1 MQSSNLKRPLLEKFF
16 SNLVFSHHM
25 KFSRNYEQIT
35 KKLYLLYIINRD
47 ATQGMNIASGRIF
60 KRRIFIPWIFC
71 GKRWSTFIKILLRKS
86 GNSPK
91 LEQIMFIPA
100 RDIMIVEENQ

>member
-1 MQSSNLKRPLLEKFF
+1 MQLLSLMTPLLLKPFN
-16 SNLVFSHHM
+16 NLVHSQHM
-25 KFSRNYEQIT
+25 KFSRNYEQIM
-35 KKLYLLYIINRD
+35 KKLYLMYFIKRD
-47 ATQGMNIASGRIF
+47 ATQGMSIASGRIF

-71 GKRWSTFIKILLRKS
+71 GKRWSIFIKILLRKS

-91 LEQIMFIPA
+91 IEQIMFIPA